1 MLNVENIIKTY
12 NRKGG
17 GVQALNGVSFSL
29 EKGEFLVI
37 MGSSGSG
44 KSTLLNILG
53 ALDSPDGG
61 KIYLDGTYDE
71 NYHKEPMA
79 SKYREKNI
87 GFIFQGFR
95 LLKDLTVEEN
105 IAVPLILK
113 KLSAKEIKDRVNVV
127 LEKMDL
133 MEHRNHKPVELS
145 GGQQQRVAIGRAII
159 NNPPLLLADEPTG
172 NLDYNTSKEILKV
185 IQKMNRELDQSIIM
199 VTHDPLVA
207 SYGDRVLFLKD
218 GKKYDEYK
226 ICSKEDAYDYII
238 NKFKEINNDNIN

>member
-1 MLNVENIIKTY
+1 MLKVENITKVY
-12 NRKGG
+12 KRKGG
-17 GVQALNGVSFSL
+17 GVKALKGVSFEL

-53 ALDSPDGG
+53 ALDSADEG
-61 KIYLDGTYDE
+61 KIYLNRNYNK
-71 NYHKEPMA
+71 NYHREPMA
-79 SKYREKNI
+79 SKYREENI
-87 GFIFQGFR
+87 GFVFQGFR
-95 LLKDLTVEEN
+95 LLKDLTAQDN

-113 KLSAKEIKDRVNVV
+113 NLEAKEINERVNLI

-133 MEHRNHKPVELS
+133 IEYRNHKPVELS

-172 NLDYNTSKEILKV
+172 NLDYNTSKEILSV

-207 SYGDRVLFLKD
+207 TYGDRVLFLKD
-218 GKKYDEYK
+218 GEKYDEYK
-226 ICSKEDAYDYII
+226 ISNKDEAYDYII
-238 NKFKEINNDNIN
+238 NKFKELNNDNIN